1 MLPLVG
7 IAALMVLGFVIW
19 VTALTYEAPVKSDTA
34 RDRALARERRRLHRK
49 QRRRRA
55 QQASSGVL
63 RGVRA
68 SVVELGTWAIALA
81 HKWWPRLRH
90 HAGRSRA
97 SVVELGT
104 WAIALAHKW
113 WPRLRHHAGRS
124 RASVVELGRSAI
136 ALAHKWWPR
145 LRHHARQSRARW
157 LSLESTTGPLI
168 AVGAASVIVAYLV
181 VTFA

>member
-1 MLPLVG
+1 MQDVEDREVSMGSVLPLVG

-19 VTALTYEAPVKSDTA
+19 VTALTYEAPVKSDTP

-49 QRRRRA
+49 QRRKRA
-55 QQASSGVL
+55 QQATSVGL
-63 RGVRA
+63 RSVRA
-68 SVVELGTWAIALA
+68 SAVELGTWAIALA

-90 HAGRSRA
+90 HSRRSRA
-97 SVVELGT
+97 LVVELGT
-104 WAIALAHKW
+104 W
-113 WPRLRHHAGRS
+113 
-124 RASVVELGRSAI
+124 AI

-157 LSLESTTGPLI
+157 LSIESTTGPLI
-168 AVGAASVIVAYLV
+168 AVAAASVIVAYLV

>member
-1 MLPLVG
+1 MQDVEDREVSMGSVLPLVG

-19 VTALTYEAPVKSDTA
+19 VTALTYEAPVKSDTP

-49 QRRRRA
+49 QRRKRA
-55 QQASSGVL
+55 QQATSVGL
-63 RGVRA
+63 RSVRA
-68 SVVELGTWAIALA
+68 SAVELGAW
-81 HKWWPRLRH
+81 
-90 HAGRSRA
+90 
-97 SVVELGT
+97 
-104 WAIALAHKW
+104 
-113 WPRLRHHAGRS
+113 
-124 RASVVELGRSAI
+124 AI

-157 LSLESTTGPLI
+157 LSIESTTGPLI